1 MTHLKIGDKAPEI
14 NAVDQDG
21 NTVSLSNYKGKKVVL
36 YFYPKDNTPGC
47 TVESCNLRDNYDDLI
62 SKGFDVI
69 GVSADSEQSHLK
81 FIKRFSLPFTL
92 IADTDKKVLN
102 DYGVWGEKKFMGRTY
117 MGIHRNTFIISET
130 GAIEDII
137 EKVKTKNHV
146 QQILESETRIH
157 S

>member
-1 MTHLKIGDKAPEI
+1 
-14 NAVDQDG
+14 
-21 NTVSLSNYKGKKVVL
+21 
-36 YFYPKDNTPGC
+36 
-47 TVESCNLRDNYDDLI
+47 
-62 SKGFDVI
+62 
-69 GVSADSEQSHLK
+69 
-81 FIKRFSLPFTL
+81 
-92 IADTDKKVLN
+92 
-102 DYGVWGEKKFMGRTY
+102 VWGEKKFMGRTY